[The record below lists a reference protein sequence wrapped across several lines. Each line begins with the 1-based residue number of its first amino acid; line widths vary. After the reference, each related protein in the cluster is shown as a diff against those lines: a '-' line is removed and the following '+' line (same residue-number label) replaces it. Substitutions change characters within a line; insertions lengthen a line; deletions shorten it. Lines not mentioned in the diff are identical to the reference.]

1 MISRPGRRAKG
12 WRSGAAAAAAASVF
26 ALVLALPGAQA
37 AARAPGGLRTSAP
50 LFGSRPA
57 VATRVSPA
65 PLPAAA
71 SGEEQVSDER
81 THTLW
86 AFVRRPAQV
95 RPAPDGDAPPVGRLR
110 AQTYFGLNELV
121 LVLGR
126 SASDGGA
133 WSRIRYPGL
142 GDRTG
147 WVPSATLDEPEAV
160 DTRLV
165 IDRRRTVVQLYRDD
179 RLVFRARIGVGAHK
193 SPTPAGSYYV
203 RERLVPKPGGIYGV
217 LAFGLS
223 AYSRLRTDWPGGGQ
237 VGLHGTNEPRLIPG
251 HISNGCIRL
260 RNARIEALDRLMP
273 LGTPIEI
280 R

>member
-1 MISRPGRRAKG
+1 LQA
-12 WRSGAAAAAAASVF
+12 WRGKVAATAAAFAF
-26 ALVLALPGAQA
+26 ALIVAVPGAQA
-37 AARAPGGLRTSAP
+37 ATRAPGGLRPAAP
-50 LFGSRPA
+50 LVGARPA
-57 VATRVSPA
+57 LTQRVTPA
-65 PLPAAA
+65 PLPAPAT
-71 SGEEQVSDER
+71 GEEQLSDER

-95 RPAPDGDAPPVGRLR
+95 RPAPDGNAAPVGRLR
-110 AQTYFGLNELV
+110 TQTYFGLNELV

-126 SASDGGA
+126 STSDGGA

-179 RLVFRARIGVGAHK
+179 RLVFRARVGVGAHK

-223 AYSRLRTDWPGGGQ
+223 AYSRFRTDWPGGGQ
-237 VGLHGTNEPRLIPG
+237 VGLHGTNEPKLIPG

-260 RNARIEALDRLMP
+260 RDARIKALDRLMP